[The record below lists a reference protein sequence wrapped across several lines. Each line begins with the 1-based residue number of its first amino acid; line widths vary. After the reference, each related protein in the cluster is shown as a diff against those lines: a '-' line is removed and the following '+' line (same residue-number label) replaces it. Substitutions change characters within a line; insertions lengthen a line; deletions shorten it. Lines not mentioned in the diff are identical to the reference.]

1 MTPSSLSRG
10 YSQDISAD
18 LDTCWERGN
27 PNSCDILDPV
37 NGSNCEFASAQYFR
51 KVVLGI
57 DKALVQP
64 IIELDENGT
73 EVTKMFAL
81 TEPWNIGEI
90 KWDITLCLLL
100 SWTVVC
106 ACLIKGQYRNKSSH
120 KQTYF
125 KCLKVL
131 CFLK

>member
-1 MTPSSLSRG
+1 MQHRLVRRERINKVLFVTPSSLPRG
-10 YSQDISAD
+10 YSEDISAD

-37 NGSNCEFASAQYFR
+37 NGSKCEFASAQYFR

-57 DKALVQP
+57 DKALVEP
-64 IIELDENGT
+64 ITENLGNGT

-81 TEPWNIGEI
+81 TELWNIGEI

-106 ACLIKGQYRNKSSH
+106 ACLIKGQCK
-120 KQTYF
+120 
-125 KCLKVL
+125 
-131 CFLK
+131 

>member
-1 MTPSSLSRG
+1 MSCDNNNTPHLSRG

-18 LDTCWERGN
+18 LETCWERGN
-27 PNSCDILDPV
+27 PNSCNISDPV
-37 NGSNCEFASAQYFR
+37 NGEKCEFASAQYFR

-57 DKALVQP
+57 DKALVEN
-64 IIELDENGT
+64 ITETLDNNT

-81 TEPWNIGEI
+81 TETWNIGEI

-106 ACLIKGQYRNKSSH
+106 ACLVKGQ
-120 KQTYF
+120 
-125 KCLKVL
+125 
-131 CFLK
+131 

>member
-1 MTPSSLSRG
+1 M
-10 YSQDISAD
+10 
-18 LDTCWERGN
+18 
-27 PNSCDILDPV
+27 
-37 NGSNCEFASAQYFR
+37 
-51 KVVLGI
+51 LGI

-90 KWDITLCLLL
+90 KWDITICLLI

-106 ACLIKGQYRNKSSH
+106 ACLVKGQ
-120 KQTYF
+120 
-125 KCLKVL
+125 
-131 CFLK
+131 